1 MTHTAPRKK
10 KTSWTLAISII
21 VVAVSLLLTA
31 VIYGWLIWSNCNSD
45 GLSDFF
51 GDISDFHTSYDG
63 CDPR

>member
-1 MTHTAPRKK
+1 MDHTEQAKK
-10 KTSWTLAISII
+10 KKSRTLVIGVI

-45 GLSDFF
+45 GIADFF
-51 GDISDFHTSYDG
+51 ADVRDFHTSYDG